1 MQLADHKGNT
11 LIGLAVCV
19 LCNVDV
25 HSLFSASVDPT
36 RRHMLLQIVGGRAF
50 LEHLSNDDVHS
61 SLTVH
66 IHFRGQ
72 RFQSQP
78 TPCAC
83 EPNFNEAFVLEIHKE
98 TSGALHHNTC

>member
-1 MQLADHKGNT
+1 MY
-11 LIGLAVCV
+11 
-19 LCNVDV
+19 
-25 HSLFSASVDPT
+25 
-36 RRHMLLQIVGGRAF
+36 LQIVGGRAF
-50 LEHLSNDDVHS
+50 LEHLNDNDVDS

-72 RFQSQP
+72 RFSSQS

-98 TSGALHHNTC
+98 TAGRIYNCLLNILVKPSIK